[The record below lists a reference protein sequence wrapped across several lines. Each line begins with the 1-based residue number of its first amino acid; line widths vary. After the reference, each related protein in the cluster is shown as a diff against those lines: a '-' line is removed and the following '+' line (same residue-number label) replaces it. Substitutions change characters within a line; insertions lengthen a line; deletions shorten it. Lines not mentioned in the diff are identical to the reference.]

1 MVRALRNWLEA
12 SNLPTII
19 AGVLAALVGI
29 AVVLVV
35 GGYYLVT
42 L

>member
-19 AGVLAALVGI
+19 AGVLATLLAI
-29 AVVLVV
+29 AVLLVV

>member
-12 SNLPTII
+12 SSLPTII

>member
-1 MVRALRNWLEA
+1 MVRVLRNWLEA

>member
-1 MVRALRNWLEA
+1 MARALRNWLEA

>member
-19 AGVLAALVGI
+19 AGVLAVLVGI
-29 AVVLVV
+29 AMVLVV

>member
-29 AVVLVV
+29 ALVLVV
-35 GGYYLVT
+35 GGYFLVT